1 MKRMLVIAGAFVP
14 VNDTVTLLTYKRLK
28 HLDCEFDVLLLTGK
42 ADASLEEELKRDPDY
57 MKFHFYPAADY
68 DSTISIAKP
77 WRLPLSLLNL
87 EKYKKAALKLAQK
100 NHYDYLYTS
109 SVPGISHSAGLLVK
123 KHFPEI
129 KWFASFSDP
138 IKNSPYKNDPYLM
151 NRNPLYRL
159 MFSVGSELYMGE
171 RYENDGIQADKL
183 IFICEE
189 ERDYIA
195 AQHEDPEE
203 LKRKSVILPL
213 VYEKD
218 WSMYRQMVDA
228 KRLEHTP
235 KRAVHLGRLYG
246 LRRIDTFI
254 EALRELKLEDPNLKD
269 RIVFDQYSEIQKED
283 IEKIRKYGLEDVF
296 RIHPKVNYQEA
307 IEIMKDA
314 DILLLFDT
322 IMDGAPV
329 QPYLPSK
336 ILEYLL
342 LRKPILGIC
351 QANSP
356 SYRILN
362 KYGHHAAYTP
372 AEIRE
377 AVNVI
382 MQDPPEYDY
391 PLEDLESVNHLLDLG

>member
-42 ADASLEEELKRDPDY
+42 TDTSLEEELKKDPDY
-57 MKFHFYPAADY
+57 KKFHFYPVADY

-77 WRLPLSLLNL
+77 WRLPLSLINLN
-87 EKYKKAALKLAQK
+87 KYKRAALRLAQK
-100 NHYDYLYTS
+100 NRYDYLYTS

-138 IKNSPYKNDPYLM
+138 IKNSPYKNDPYLAK
-151 NRNPLYRL
+151 RNPVYRL

-171 RYENDGIQADKL
+171 RYENDGILADKL

-189 ERDYIA
+189 ERDYIVS
-195 AQHEDPEE
+195 QHDDPEG
-203 LKRKSVILPL
+203 LKKKSLILPL

-218 WSMYRQMVDA
+218 WSMYRELTEASRPDN
-228 KRLEHTP
+228 HP

-246 LRRIDTFI
+246 LRKIDTFI
-254 EALRELKLEDPNLKD
+254 EALKLMKEEDPLLKEK
-269 RIVFDQYSEIQKED
+269 IIFEQYYEIQKEALK
-283 IEKIRKYGLEDVF
+283 KIDEYGLQDVF
-296 RIHPKVNYQEA
+296 KVFPKVDYREA
-307 IEIMKDA
+307 TSIMKEA

-322 IMDGAPV
+322 IMEGAPV

-342 LRKPILGIC
+342 LRKPIFGVCLD
-351 QANSP
+351 NSP
-356 SYRILN
+356 SYRILK
-362 KYGHHAAYTP
+362 KYGQYTAYTP
-372 AEIRE
+372 EEIEKTLKTIMTEEKKFDYSLAELQSENRF
-377 AVNVI
+377 
-382 MQDPPEYDY
+382 
-391 PLEDLESVNHLLDLG
+391 LEL

>member
-42 ADASLEEELKRDPDY
+42 TDTSLEEELKKDPDY
-57 MKFHFYPAADY
+57 KKFHFYPVADY

-77 WRLPLSLLNL
+77 WRLPLSLINLN
-87 EKYKKAALKLAQK
+87 KYKKAALRLAQK
-100 NHYDYLYTS
+100 NRYDYLYTS

-138 IKNSPYKNDPYLM
+138 IKNSPYKNDPYLTK
-151 NRNPLYRL
+151 RNPVYRL

-171 RYENDGIQADKL
+171 RYENDGILADKL

-189 ERDYIA
+189 ERDYIVS
-195 AQHEDPEE
+195 QHDDPEG
-203 LKRKSVILPL
+203 LKKKSLILPL

-218 WSMYRQMVDA
+218 WSMYKQMLDA
-228 KRLEHTP
+228 GRPGNHP
-235 KRAVHLGRLYG
+235 MRAVHLGRLYG

-254 EALRELKLEDPNLKD
+254 EALRELKQEDPDLKD
-269 RIVFDQYSEIQKED
+269 RIVFEQYSEIQKED
-283 IEKIRKYGLEDVF
+283 IDKIREYGLEDIFRVF
-296 RIHPKVNYQEA
+296 PKVNYEKA
-307 IEIMKDA
+307 VGIMKDA

-351 QANSP
+351 QVNSP

-362 KYGHHAAYTP
+362 KYGHRAAYTP

-377 AVNVI
+377 AVNAI
-382 MQDPPEYDY
+382 MQSPSEYDY
-391 PLEDLESVNHLLDLG
+391 PLDDLESGNHLLDLG